1 MAQNNDGVMVVTYA
15 SLDDAAGV
23 IEKQAGELDKAL
35 EEIQRRIRLVS
46 ETFEGEAKTAADAAH
61 KNWDKETRMIHTAL
75 REIAG
80 KVRMAGPAYQEG
92 DRRSASNF

>member
-23 IEKQAGELDKAL
+23 IEKQAAELDRSL
-35 EEIQRRIRLVS
+35 EEIQTRIRSIS

-61 KNWDKETRMIHTAL
+61 KNWDKESRLIHTAL
-75 REIAG
+75 KDIAS
-80 KVRMAGPAYQEG
+80 KIRMAGPAYQAG
-92 DRRSASNF
+92 DRKSAANF